1 MNAPPSPSIFWRE
14 VEMKTRLSLIL
25 AILVPVFLMTLLGGA
40 AAADPLNKPTYTL
53 QCGSTTYTV
62 VSPDSAATGSDVNS
76 TSQLIVAIGNVP
88 EELLTFCT
96 ATPVGGGESF
106 EALFLIT
113 PAGPR

>member
-14 VEMKTRLSLIL
+14 VEMKARLSLIL

>member
-1 MNAPPSPSIFWRE
+1 LLAEALE
-14 VEMKTRLSLIL
+14 VLMRRVAATFSLVLIL
-25 AILVPVFLMTLLGGA
+25 LMTVLVGA

-62 VSPDSAATGSDVNS
+62 VSPDVAVTGSDVNS

-88 EELLTFCT
+88 ERLLTFCT

-113 PAGPR
+113 PAR